1 MNKEIKKRIVT
12 SIVLLTIVLNCLY
25 INNYSWLILLCI
37 VSFFSWLEFFNI
49 VKKIRLNSFLKGI
62 LNIFSIILLLL
73 FIHSAHTIKATSTP
87 EIVLFL
93 LLVCIFSDV
102 GGYVV
107 GKTIGGKKLTKI
119 SPNKTVSGSLVSFLF
134 SLFPPVIFLILEG
147 ITKLNYFTL
156 SSSTYFENDIII
168 ICIIL
173 SFICQIGDLII
184 SYFKRKAK
192 VKDTGKIL
200 PGHGGILDR
209 IDGIIFAI
217 PAIYYLNI
225 NFHIIH
231 WF

>member
-1 MNKEIKKRIVT
+1 MTKELKKRIVT
-12 SIVLLTIVLNCLY
+12 SVILLTIVLNCLY
-25 INNYSWLILLCI
+25 INNYSWLILLCVI
-37 VSFFSWLEFFNI
+37 SFFSWLEFFNI
-49 VKKIRLNSFLKGI
+49 VKKIKINPSLKGI
-62 LNIFSIILLLL
+62 LNIFSIFLLLI
-73 FIHSAHTIKATSTP
+73 FISSAYTIKATTAP

-119 SPNKTVSGSLVSFLF
+119 SPNKTISGSLGSFLF
-134 SLFPPVIFLILEG
+134 SLFPCGIFLILYG
-147 ITKLNYFTL
+147 ITKLDYFIL
-156 SSSTYFENDIII
+156 SSTAYFENDIII
-168 ICIIL
+168 ICVIL
-173 SFICQIGDLII
+173 SFVCQIGDLVI
-184 SYFKRKAK
+184 SYFKRMAK